1 MLKSF
6 SSIQLGTIGIH
17 FAQNPNLRIKTEARN
32 YKPIYIL
39 PFISKVIEKSIH
51 YQIQDYLQKDGF
63 LYIYQSGFKANR
75 STNTCLSQLTDT
87 ILNGA
92 DNEKHTDVTLIGLQ
106 KVLNALNHEVH
117 RFSK

>member
-1 MLKSF
+1 MLKSL

-17 FAQNPNLRIKTEARN
+17 FAQNPKLRIKTEAKN

-51 YQIQDYLQKDGF
+51 DRIQDYLQKDGL
-63 LYIYQSGFKANR
+63 LYIYQSGFRANR
-75 STNTCLSQLTDT
+75 STNIYLSQLTDT
-87 ILNGA
+87 ILNVA
-92 DNEKHTDVTLIGLQ
+92 DNEKRTDVILTGLQ
-106 KVLNALNHEVH
+106 NIFDALDHEVH